1 MTLDVVMSGGVLGL
15 ESLAGPLVALFAV
28 GIALLLL
35 ILGLADQRI
44 LLVTGFLFYSAQMF
58 NAAVLPQFTMLYAL
72 LAFVYVGMAAMIRGR
87 MPRFDLLTTGI
98 FPAIFVW
105 AALAL
110 LLMSRSADA
119 ANTLST
125 VALVIYLAG
134 FCWVV
139 LSAADAEEIRWA
151 LRVCMGLIMGVSVIM
166 VYVMPE
172 AAIGGYQL
180 DIVANRWRGLTQN
193 PNGLSTFTGIFVVLA
208 VTPATAVRS
217 LVPAVIILLGTASRS
232 VALALGVVMGPQVL
246 RGASR
251 AAQRVVLILA
261 LLVAVPLVYSV
272 LTAEDTGPVDIS
284 NQALIRTDNTRDK
297 SWSGAIDAIT
307 ANPIGGLGA
316 GNDQLSTEEAIPVSS
331 SVLRPVTEL
340 GYPGL
345 IPVVMVAFVGIRAAR
360 RGPTP
365 FRTLFGFMVIHG
377 VFEGWI
383 FAGGSMLFVVFV
395 LAATLMELEQKRLRR
410 QSQPVLAVQPVPA
423 AV

>member
-1 MTLDVVMSGGVLGL
+1 MSGGVLGL
-15 ESLAGPLVALFAV
+15 ESLAGPLVALFAG

-58 NAAVLPQFTMLYAL
+58 NAAVLPQFTTLYAL
-72 LAFVYVGMAAMIRGR
+72 LAFVYVGLAAMIRGR
-87 MPRFDLLTTGI
+87 MPRFKLLTTGI
-98 FPAIFVW
+98 FPAILVW

-110 LLMSRSADA
+110 LLMARSADV

-125 VALVIYLAG
+125 VALVMYMVG

-139 LSAADAEEIRWA
+139 LSAADTEEIRWA
-151 LRVCMGLIMGVSVIM
+151 LRVCMGLIMVVSVVM

-172 AAIGGYQL
+172 AAIGGYEL
-180 DIVANRWRGLTQN
+180 EIVANRWRGLTQN

-217 LVPAVIILLGTASRS
+217 MVPAVIILVGTASRS
-232 VALALGVVMGPQVL
+232 VALALGVVMGPQL
-246 RGASR
+246 LKGTSR
-251 AAQRVVLILA
+251 AARRVVLALA

-272 LTAEDTGPVDIS
+272 LTAEETGPVDIT
-284 NQALIRTDNTRDK
+284 NQSLIRTDNTRDK
-297 SWSGAIDAIT
+297 SWSGALDAIA

-331 SVLRPVTEL
+331 SILRPVTEL

-345 IPVVMVAFVGIRAAR
+345 IPVVMVAFVGIRAAL
-360 RGPTP
+360 RGPTT
-365 FRTLFGFMVIHG
+365 FRTLFGFMVVHG
-377 VFEGWI
+377 IFEGWI
-383 FAGGSMLFVVFV
+383 FAGGSVLFVTFV
-395 LAATLMELEQKRLRR
+395 LAATLMEREQQHLRH
-410 QSQPVLAVQPVPA
+410 QSQPTSNEQPLPVA
-423 AV
+423 A